1 MLIYLTQDAIP
12 ATPDTF
18 ARIVGALH
26 GEPDIGVAY
35 GRQLPHADAGLLGAQ
50 ARRFNYPPVSRT
62 KRLVDDDTIASVEWF
77 LPSTDIEKSKES
89 HDTSKAIVWIT
100 GGLAGT
106 TYPILCR
113 VTTAQGRI
121 MDQSV
126 NLKCAAK

>member
-1 MLIYLTQDAIP
+1 MALSWPAKDPDEYLDYCI
-12 ATPDTF
+12 DW
-18 ARIVGALH
+18 
-26 GEPDIGVAY
+26 
-35 GRQLPHADAGLLGAQ
+35 
-50 ARRFNYPPVSRT
+50 T